1 MGNIS
6 CGYILW
12 VSFYF
17 WTIYLVGNIKGCPQD
32 IHMCT
37 QDIKLRPT
45 TYTHKI
51 YTKYLVEYMWW
62 VYHVDN
68 TIYIVG
74 HMFYVV
80 GTHVYL
86 VDISCGYILW
96 VYLSRNKKK
105 YIVGTHIIRTHIIY
119 PQDICLHS
127 QDICTTY
134 TVFSQHI
141 PTVYRNVTHCILG
154 MSPTI
159 YRNITH
165 SI

>member
-12 VSFYF
+12 VTFYF
-17 WTIYLVGNIKGCPQD
+17 WTIYLVGNITGCPQD

-37 QDIKLRPT
+37 QDIKLLPT

-68 TIYIVG
+68 TIYIVR

-80 GTHVYL
+80 GTHLYL
-86 VDISCGYILW
+86 VGISCGHTVYHVSISCVYVYILW
-96 VYLSRNKKK
+96 VYVVRTLYMLWIYLVCTLYML
-105 YIVGTHIIRTHIIY
+105 YIYLVGV
-119 PQDICLHS
+119 S
-127 QDICTTY
+127 
-134 TVFSQHI
+134 
-141 PTVYRNVTHCILG
+141 PTV
-154 MSPTI
+154 
-159 YRNITH
+159 
-165 SI
+165 